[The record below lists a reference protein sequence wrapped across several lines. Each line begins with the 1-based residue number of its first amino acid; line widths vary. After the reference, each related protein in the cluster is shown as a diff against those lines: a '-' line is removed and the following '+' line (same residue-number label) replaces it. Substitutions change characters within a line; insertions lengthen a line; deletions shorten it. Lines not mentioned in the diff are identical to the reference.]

1 MALQLQVPEKLAT
14 FISKPK
20 RYKVA
25 YGGRGGAK
33 SMTIAGMLAQ
43 KSQVEGA
50 LVGCLREYQNSIE
63 ESVFALLK
71 SEIKRLKI
79 PGFKNYNNKIERKDG
94 GGFRFRGLA
103 RSIEAIKSMFGFKYF
118 WLEEGQFISESSLQI
133 LTPTLR
139 EENSELWI
147 SANPMSKADPFSQR
161 FIVPYQRELDKY
173 GFYEDD
179 LHYIV
184 KVNYNDNP
192 WFPAELEAE
201 RQNDYKAL
209 PRALYDHIWEGAY
222 NDSVENALISAL
234 WFDACVDAHI
244 KLGFSPLG
252 IRMSAHDPSDEG
264 VDEKGYAFRHG
275 SVVLQVEEMVTGDI
289 NEGCDWATSLA
300 IQNQSD
306 GFVWDCDG
314 VGIGLNRQVSQAF
327 GGKPVRLEQYKGS
340 QKPEFPESI
349 YEPINAERVNI
360 SSVHSQKK
368 NKEVFKNLRVQKYFE
383 LRNRIYRTY
392 EAVVKGVYHDPET
405 LISFSSGIK
414 ELSKLRS
421 ELCRLPVKFN
431 ANGMLDLYS
440 KPIMKSKF
448 KIDSPNLADSVKM
461 LWKVPKMIN
470 IGTAQRPTPI
480 RIIGS
485 TYKDQKQRQ
494 YRSKIRYAS

>member
-1 MALQLQVPEKLAT
+1 MALKLQIPAKLQT

-33 SMTIAGMLAQ
+33 SMSFADMLSLKAQ
-43 KSQVEGA
+43 TEGA

-63 ESVFALLK
+63 DSVFALLK
-71 SEIKRLKI
+71 AEIKKLKI
-79 PGFKNYNNKIERKDG
+79 PGFKNYNNKIDHKDG

-118 WLEEGQFISESSLQI
+118 WLEEGQFISEESLRI

-161 FIVPYQRELDKY
+161 FIVPYQTELDKN
-173 GFYEDD
+173 GFYEDN

-184 KVNYNDNP
+184 KINYNDNP
-192 WFPAELEAE
+192 WFPVELEAE
-201 RQNDYKAL
+201 RLNDYQSL
-209 PRALYDHIWEGAY
+209 SRALYDHIWEGEY
-222 NDSVENALISAL
+222 NDSVDNALINAK
-234 WFDACVDAHI
+234 WFDACIDAHL
-244 KLGFSPLG
+244 KLGFEPLG
-252 IRMSAHDPSDEG
+252 IKVSSHDPSDEG
-264 VDEKGYAFRHG
+264 EDAKGYAFRHG
-275 SVVLQVEEMVTGDI
+275 SVIFQVKEMITGDI
-289 NEGCDWATSLA
+289 NEGCDWATGLA

-306 GFVWDCDG
+306 AFIWDCDG

-327 GGKPVRLEQYKGS
+327 GGKNMRLSQYKGS
-340 QKPEFPESI
+340 ESVENPDSI
-349 YEPINAERVNI
+349 YEPISAEGSDIFSIQR
-360 SSVHSQKK
+360 QKT

-392 EAVVKGVYHDPET
+392 EAVEKGKYHDPET
-405 LISFSSGIK
+405 LISFSFGIT

-421 ELCRLPVKFN
+421 ELCRIPKKPN

-440 KPIMKSKF
+440 KDIMKSKF

-461 LWKVPKMIN
+461 LWKVMKIIN
-470 IGTAQRPTPI
+470 VGGVKRPQPI
-480 RIIGS
+480 KVIGS
-485 TYKDQKQRQ
+485 TYRDQKRRMS
-494 YRSKIRYAS
+494 Y